1 MVWWGRAGTRTP
13 LACRRPAPC
22 QQLHPWGLAHR
33 NGTQMFPAA
42 PLLVTPTGNH
52 PNTHPP
58 KDGDTVLEACCGIL
72 LCCAQ
77 SCPTLCNPVD
87 FSLPGSSVH
96 GIFQAR
102 VLEWVAISYSR
113 GSSRPRD
120 QTCISCVSCIGK
132 RILYHCATREDLE
145 YYTVTKKSL
154 PSTYYHIC
162 WISSPS
168 IYEILPQ
175 AKLLCVWKL
184 ISVTTNLK
192 NVPKLHNH
200 FNQCRKSI
208 WQNPTPFHSRN
219 IQQTMNR
226 RGLQLDR
233 EAWRAAIHGVAK
245 SRTWLSDWS
254 DLIWS
259 SVE

>member
-1 MVWWGRAGTRTP
+1 MVWWGRGRDQN
-13 LACRRPAPC
+13 PC
-22 QQLHPWGLAHR
+22 QQLHSWGLTHR
-33 NGTQMFPAA
+33 NMTQMFPAA
-42 PLLVTPTGNH
+42 PFLVTPTGNH

-102 VLEWVAISYSR
+102 VLAWVAISYSR

-120 QTCISCVSCIGK
+120 QTCISCVSCIGR
-132 RILYHCATREDLE
+132 RILYHCITREDLE

-154 PSTYYHIC
+154 PSTYHHIC

-175 AKLLCVWKL
+175 AKLFCVWKL

-192 NVPKLHNH
+192 LMDQNH
-200 FNQCRKSI
+200 TITSINAEKAFDKIQHPFTVETFNRLWIEGDFLNRIKTMFE
-208 WQNPTPFHSRN
+208 NPTSHTTFTADKLKPFF
-219 IQQTMNR
+219 
-226 RGLQLDR
+226 
-233 EAWRAAIHGVAK
+233 
-245 SRTWLSDWS
+245 
-254 DLIWS
+254 
-259 SVE
+259 